1 MKAFSG
7 EQKDPSSRFVRS
19 FSLLLNA
26 LKFSSVFICVHL
38 WLQFPLF
45 AAADPIAPADR
56 LRGVDAA
63 DLSYTYGI
71 GSFTP
76 EYTPPAPG
84 SYTLPIIQPVSDHTL
99 LDADGQVTSLFAL
112 KRDRM
117 AVVAFIYT
125 TCSEAAGCPLSQA
138 VLQRIDRTVAVDPE
152 LARQVQLITISFDP
166 ERDTPAR
173 MKTVS
178 GFYQPQTDWRFVT
191 TRNEAELQPLLADF
205 GQPVAKL
212 RFADGQWSGLFRH
225 VLKVFLLDGTN
236 HVRNIYSV
244 GFLNPQVVVNDLRT
258 VLMQQPSGAPR

>member
-1 MKAFSG
+1 M
-7 EQKDPSSRFVRS
+7 PSTI
-19 FSLLLNA
+19 A
-26 LKFSSVFICVHL
+26 LALAGLTALAGVAS
-38 WLQFPLF
+38 
-45 AAADPIAPADR
+45 ATDEIAPAGR
-56 LRGVDAA
+56 LRGADAA
-63 DLSYTYGI
+63 DLSYTYGV

-84 SYTLPIIQPVSDHTL
+84 SYTLPVIKSVADHPL
-99 LDADGQVTSLFAL
+99 LDADGQATSLYTL
-112 KRDRM
+112 KQDRI

-125 TCSEAAGCPLSQA
+125 TCTEAAGCPLSQA
-138 VLQRIDRTVAVDPE
+138 VLQRIDRGLAADPE
-152 LARQVQLITISFDP
+152 LARHVRLITISFDP

-191 TRNEAELQPLLADF
+191 ARNDAELQPLLGDF

-225 VLKVFLLDGTN
+225 VLKVFLLDADN

-244 GFLNPQVVVNDLRT
+244 GFLNPQLVLNDLRT
-258 VLMQQPSGAPR
+258 VLMLSPSGPR